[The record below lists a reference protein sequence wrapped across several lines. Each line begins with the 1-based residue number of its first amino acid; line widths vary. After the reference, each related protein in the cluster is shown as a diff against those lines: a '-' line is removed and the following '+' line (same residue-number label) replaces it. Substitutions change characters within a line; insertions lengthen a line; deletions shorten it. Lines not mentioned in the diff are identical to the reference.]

1 MMIDLKEYQINE
13 VIITENDIDE
23 YLYLIKSG
31 KVKVIKS
38 IDNKDVEIAYL
49 TKGAFFGEMALIDE
63 RPRTATVIAMEE
75 TILKVFH
82 RNDFLQVMH
91 ENQDIA
97 VKFLSGIFSRLRE
110 VNSKFNPN
118 TKDDSLNDTIKEK
131 EKNQTIARFLEIEG
145 LSEKAIDSLPE
156 NPSKILINQ
165 SSFNIGRKSS
175 DPFTNNNLD
184 LKDSIPFQISRNHFS
199 IQIQNDNIAI
209 YDIGSSL
216 GLCLNNKRIGGISGS
231 SGPLFLND
239 ENILILGSDG
249 SEYKYQ
255 ITQK

>member
-1 MMIDLKEYQINE
+1 MIDLKEYQINE

-63 RPRTATVIAMEE
+63 RPRTATVTAMEE

-110 VNSKFNPN
+110 ANSKFNPH
-118 TKDDSLNDTIKEK
+118 TKDGSLNDPIKEK
-131 EKNQTIARFLEIEG
+131 EKNQTVARLLEIEG
-145 LSEKAIDSLPE
+145 LSEKAIASLPE
-156 NPSKILINQ
+156 NPCNILVNQ
-165 SSFNIGRKSS
+165 LAFNIGRKSS
-175 DPFTNNNLD
+175 DPFTNNSLD
-184 LKDSIPFQISRNHFS
+184 LKDSSPFQISRNHFS

-216 GLCLNNKRIGGISGS
+216 GLCLNDKRIGGVIGL

-239 ENILILGSDG
+239 ENILILGSDA
-249 SEYKYQ
+249 SQYKYH

>member
-13 VIITENDIDE
+13 VIITEKDIDE

-38 IDNKDVEIAYL
+38 IDNKDVEIACL

-82 RNDFLQVMH
+82 RDDFLQVMH

-110 VNSKFNPN
+110 ANSKFNPN

-131 EKNQTIARFLEIEG
+131 EKNQTVARILEIEG

-156 NPSKILINQ
+156 NPCNILVNQ

-175 DPFTNNNLD
+175 DPFTNNSLD
-184 LKDSIPFQISRNHFS
+184 LKDSRPFQISRNHFS

-209 YDIGSSL
+209 YDIGSSI
-216 GLCLNNKRIGGISGS
+216 GLCLNNKRIGGMSGS

-255 ITQK
+255 IAQK

>member
-82 RNDFLQVMH
+82 RDDFLQVMH

-110 VNSKFNPN
+110 ANSKFNPN

-131 EKNQTIARFLEIEG
+131 DKNQTVARFLEIEG
-145 LSEKAIDSLPE
+145 LSEKAIDCLSE
-156 NPSKILINQ
+156 NPCNFLVNQ
-165 SSFNIGRKSS
+165 LSFNI
-175 DPFTNNNLD
+175 
-184 LKDSIPFQISRNHFS
+184 I
-199 IQIQNDNIAI
+199 
-209 YDIGSSL
+209 
-216 GLCLNNKRIGGISGS
+216 
-231 SGPLFLND
+231 
-239 ENILILGSDG
+239 
-249 SEYKYQ
+249 
-255 ITQK
+255 